1 MSTQPEEEPLQL
13 SRRTIS
19 TVFFLCS
26 RALGSLF
33 NKLNM
38 FCQQVWDLPESDRF
52 FPVYIYIFSKCGIM
66 WCRRFAKQLLKSLE
80 RLYLCWNSVNIGRM
94 ARWWHGVPVW
104 MVATAAGCTSC
115 WRVEVSGTEA
125 WKQPECICEV
135 RATVDFCST
144 KV

>member
-52 FPVYIYIFSKCGIM
+52 FPVYIYIYIYFQNVVSCG
-66 WCRRFAKQLLKSLE
+66 
-80 RLYLCWNSVNIGRM
+80 
-94 ARWWHGVPVW
+94 
-104 MVATAAGCTSC
+104 
-115 WRVEVSGTEA
+115 VEVL
-125 WKQPECICEV
+125 PNN
-135 RATVDFCST
+135 F
-144 KV
+144 